1 MFVFLLLVGAVAAN
15 SQCETSPSLKLSV
28 SCANNQ
34 TVQGEIT
41 SNVPFKDAVDQFMGK
56 WRDTCDSTA
65 RVDVSPGSSDYQ
77 LIPGHGY
84 YKVHNV
90 LLTWDEGRRLCE
102 MDGAHMVVFDS
113 QEEADAVFEIADCC
127 PWVGV
132 SRQNSRSP
140 WMTVL
145 GQPLSSTGFTGWA
158 TGYPLESGNCNMIF
172 KNNGIGMIN
181 WICSLNLGV
190 ICEKPLN

>member
-1 MFVFLLLVGAVAAN
+1 MCHSKMQWISSWASGETRVILLPEWMSHQVH
-15 SQCETSPSLKLSV
+15 QFIP
-28 SCANNQ
+28 
-34 TVQGEIT
+34 IT
-41 SNVPFKDAVDQFMGK
+41 CVV
-56 WRDTCDSTA
+56 TA
-65 RVDVSPGSSDYQ
+65 DYQ